1 MDLIINWKVFIHDK
15 GMMVPGVLGK
25 YGRAYDQLT
34 SLTISEKLMMK
45 GQGLQKISKSFGY
58 VVSRVMTYYMEG

>member
-34 SLTISEKLMMK
+34 TLTISEKLMMK
-45 GQGLQKISKSFGY
+45 KQELHKISKCFGY
-58 VVSRVMTYYMEG
+58 VVSRVMTDYMEG